1 LHLIICP
8 LAMTAIFRL
17 VLVAAAFAPSS
28 AVESMLASDGPPLSM
43 TPYVTGS
50 GCTCKGK
57 CAATITTGKAACDWC
72 WTENNCGKNIPLR
85 GHWDYCVYPKMD
97 SYEAQTSKQKENQLW
112 NNIMAAGNI
121 GKSGPIPS
129 LPDTVKTALTE
140 SMITVFDD
148 HWDVMPEGR
157 RKVIHAQGALCKVDL
172 DVTSQEYTGLFS
184 SGKAQGIAR
193 MGSATN
199 AGSAIGIHPG
209 LSLKFLRSG
218 VKSANFV
225 ALAPAPTTKN
235 YNYFWRSLSN
245 IVAPAKALQITGKFQ
260 QATGCINQVGLSD
273 VCQYSED
280 GQMSEVTKFPYE
292 IMFEHTG
299 QGFSSEKTSA
309 AELIESLSSI
319 SAGVKLFD
327 VYTHSSPTA
336 KKQGKK
342 EKLGTLTT
350 TSQCVQSLFGD
361 AALFFRH
368 QRMEE
373 DFALRPDWIAS
384 AGNNGCKP
392 SNKPIS
398 TWQCAFKEATL
409 AANQSTGV
417 IV

>member
-1 LHLIICP
+1 
-8 LAMTAIFRL
+8 MTAMLRL
-17 VLVAAAFAPSS
+17 ALVAAAFAPTSV
-28 AVESMLASDGPPLSM
+28 AESMLASDGPPLSM
-43 TPYVTGS
+43 TPEVTGS
-50 GCTCKGK
+50 GCICDGK
-57 CAATITTGKAACDWC
+57 CGATVTTGNAACDWC
-72 WTENNCGKNIPLR
+72 WTKNKCGKNIPLR

-97 SYEAQTSKQKENQLW
+97 SYEAQSYKQKEDQLW
-112 NNIMAAGNI
+112 NNIMAKGNI
-121 GKSGPIPS
+121 GKSGPMPA
-129 LPDTVKTALTE
+129 LPDVKTVLTE

-148 HWDVMPEGR
+148 HWDVLPEGR
-157 RKVIHAQGALCKVDL
+157 HKGIHAQGALCKVDL

-199 AGSAIGIHPG
+199 AGTAIGILPG

-218 VKSANFV
+218 IKSANFV

-384 AGNNGCKP
+384 AGSNGCKP

-398 TWQCAFKEATL
+398 TWQCAFKETTL